1 MGKINP
7 KSVDDYEV
15 ALLERLA
22 PWTPSQRTALAAAMA
37 DRWFPVYELFSRN
50 EKWGDAALVR
60 RCVDAVWNHAAG
72 KPLANSDGSRLK
84 KQLQDVTPHMDD
96 FDAPDALAVC
106 IMVGDAVDCCGSSDN
121 LTATVRVALCGF
133 EAVIPDWAFEPE
145 EQPRLWK
152 RVAARKELKS
162 QVRLIE
168 WIEANQP
175 FDARTVEA
183 LKRECTKPEYRGERS
198 PEEPAGTKPA
208 GVSNQQLF
216 EQYRRMMEAD
226 LKSPG
231 ELDLPGVGYA
241 FLRMAAWMGRY
252 SRRRQTIDGSYGKPA
267 DTIAQ
272 RGLVRRQHALE
283 SAVAER
289 PDWDHETNETI
300 EMCMASPTGTFD
312 VRSPMAPHGY
322 GPSLRRLWIRAKR
335 AGRSD
340 VEAWGDIV
348 AWARHRPEAW
358 LIEDRRKKKG
368 LAQTTPELGV
378 SLARTVEW
386 KSSNNAEC
394 PWTTSVEGQQWSVRL
409 NDFPDDYMYSLV
421 IDGADVGSFHDWPE
435 TWSRPES

>member
-1 MGKINP
+1 MRKINP
-7 KSVDDYEV
+7 KSVDEYEV
-15 ALLERLA
+15 ELSQRLE
-22 PWTPSQRTALAAAMA
+22 PWTTSQRTALAAAMA
-37 DRWFPVYELFSRN
+37 ERWFPVYESFSR
-50 EKWGDAALVR
+50 EEEWGDAALVR

-84 KQLQDVTPHMDD
+84 KQLEDITPHMDD
-96 FDAPDALAVC
+96 FDAPEALAVC
-106 IMVGDAVDCCGSSDN
+106 IMVGDAVDCCRTADN
-121 LTATVRVALCGF
+121 LASVVRVCLCGF

-168 WIEANQP
+168 WIEAIQP

-198 PEEPAGTKPA
+198 PDEPAGTTPA

-226 LKSPG
+226 LKSPC

-267 DTIAQ
+267 DVLAQ
-272 RGLVRRQHALE
+272 RGLVVRQRSLDA
-283 SAVAER
+283 AVTEP
-289 PDWDHETNETI
+289 PDWDRETNETI
-300 EMCMASPTGTFD
+300 EMCMGSPGGVLD

-322 GPSLRRLWIRAKR
+322 GPSLRRLWVRAKR
-335 AGRSD
+335 AGRTD
-340 VEAWGDIV
+340 PEAWGEIV

-358 LIEDRRKKKG
+358 VAEDRRKKKG
-368 LAQTTPELGV
+368 LAQATPELGAH
-378 SLARTVEW
+378 LARTLEW
-386 KSSNNAEC
+386 DSTDNREV
-394 PWTTSVEGQQWSVRL
+394 PWSTVVDGRRWTVRL
-409 NDFPDDYMYSLV
+409 NDFPDDYMYSLI
-421 IDGADVGSFHDWPE
+421 IDGADAGPFHDWPE